1 MLNSIFEAENMRKF
15 SLLIFVLCILISL
28 KNQNAE
34 TKKGSSSISAYWSS
48 SSWDLYPSMFL
59 SIEDE
64 EEGLPQRSLEY
75 DFYRTSC
82 PQAEN
87 IIREVIREIY
97 KVRSSVAPEILRL
110 AFHDCFI
117 EGCDASVLLDS
128 AEDLKSEKDSAP
140 NESLKGFDTIDII
153 KSQVEEV
160 CPGVVSCADI
170 VVLAAREGVVQAGGP
185 FYPLLTGR
193 RDSFRS
199 FPDIATYEL
208 PSPLADLSETLAS
221 FSSRGF
227 DERETVTLLGAHSIG
242 TIHCKFFESRLYNF
256 GGTNKPDPSMD
267 PQFLNQMRS
276 RCNNSDA
283 PGSPAASPSSDAPEP
298 SSLVPPAS
306 FDSPESSSTA
316 SSPSY
321 DGSPSPSSEKPGRM
335 GAMSSVAAPSIFPQR
350 SLSFSPSSSR
360 KSTVSYEGSLQSSM
374 EDPGVPM
381 TYEGPGIDFGSV
393 YYHRLLQGRGIL
405 YADQQLMSGEETRIW
420 VKAYASDVTL
430 FRRDFAQAMIKL
442 SDLHVLTG
450 SAGQVRFNCS
460 RVA

>member
-1 MLNSIFEAENMRKF
+1 
-15 SLLIFVLCILISL
+15 
-28 KNQNAE
+28 
-34 TKKGSSSISAYWSS
+34 
-48 SSWDLYPSMFL
+48 
-59 SIEDE
+59 
-64 EEGLPQRSLEY
+64 
-75 DFYRTSC
+75 
-82 PQAEN
+82 
-87 IIREVIREIY
+87 
-97 KVRSSVAPEILRL
+97 
-110 AFHDCFI
+110 
-117 EGCDASVLLDS
+117 
-128 AEDLKSEKDSAP
+128 
-140 NESLKGFDTIDII
+140 
-153 KSQVEEV
+153 
-160 CPGVVSCADI
+160 
-170 VVLAAREGVVQAGGP
+170 
-185 FYPLLTGR
+185 
-193 RDSFRS
+193 
-199 FPDIATYEL
+199 
-208 PSPLADLSETLAS
+208 
-221 FSSRGF
+221 
-227 DERETVTLLGAHSIG
+227 
-242 TIHCKFFESRLYNF
+242 
-256 GGTNKPDPSMD
+256 MD

-298 SSLVPPAS
+298 SSLAPPAS

-335 GAMSSVAAPSIFPQR
+335 GAMSSVAAPSISPQR

-442 SDLHVLTG
+442 SDLRVLTG